1 MRRLCLTI
9 MAASIAAF
17 VIGCSKHPSGTSS
30 QTSTNA
36 TDSGAVGTVAE
47 QATNSAVT
55 NETGTNDLLAIALKT
70 HTKQAWLNELYHQIE
85 SDPDINEELNVN
97 PRAGIRAMRAL
108 TNASS
113 AQLFMNASTNK
124 VSDVENSKQIKQP

>member
-1 MRRLCLTI
+1 

-30 QTSTNA
+30 PTPPDTK
-36 TDSGAVGTVAE
+36 DSGRVEAVAE
-47 QATNSAVT
+47 QATNPAAT

-97 PRAGIRAMRAL
+97 PRAGIRAIRAL

-124 VSDVENSKQIKQP
+124 VSDVENSKQIEQP